1 MPKFGQEE
9 FFDEYEI
16 KIGARVYAD
25 MDATTWTEKATAES
39 TEMFTEP
46 KYDSDIIDEIDALMN
61 VHYEHLFYKS
71 FEADAGEVFTG
82 TAT

>member
-1 MPKFGQEE
+1 
-9 FFDEYEI
+9 
-16 KIGARVYAD
+16 
-25 MDATTWTEKATAES
+25 
-39 TEMFTEP
+39 MFTEP
-46 KYDSDIIDEIDALMN
+46 QYDSDIIDEIDALMN